1 LPPEGWPAGYRG
13 AYFWVKTM
21 PSKPASTWATP

>member
-1 LPPEGWPAGYRG
+1 LPPEANWPAYR
-13 AYFWVKTM
+13 WVKTM